1 MIEYRDVQA
10 AQARIASHII
20 RTPLLRVPAL
30 DEALGCQVYLKHEG
44 FQAIGA
50 FKIRGA
56 LNKALSLSE
65 EELGRG
71 LVCASS
77 GNHAQGVAYAAH
89 KLGAQAVIVMPTNAN
104 PVKLAG
110 VQRWGGQVE
119 LVGTLSSQREERAA
133 QLVREQGMVEIHPY
147 ADPFV
152 AAGQGTLALE
162 VLEDLPDASL
172 IAAPIGGGG
181 LISGIA
187 TAVKGAA
194 PQVRTVGVEPAGAP
208 RYTRSRAEGR
218 PVQLESVQTIAD
230 GTRTDP
236 RQPGQLRRHPGPGGR
251 AVYRGGPLD
260 RGGHAP
266 SDDRRQG
273 DRRALLRPPRGRRP
287 VRRAPCPAGGQG
299 GVRPVRRQR
308 RSGSVGP
315 AAGLTALRSVTL
327 SQKARRSCAMLNIPS
342 KGEEAQRDAL

>member
-110 VQRWGGQVE
+110 VKSFGGQVE

-230 GTRTDP
+230 GTRTDHANP
-236 RQPGQLRRHPGPGGR
+236 DNFAVIQARVDELYTVEDRWIEEAMRLLMTAAKVIAEPSSVLPVAAALCGALPVRLEDKAVFVLSGGN
-251 AVYRGGPLD
+251 ADP
-260 RGGHAP
+260 
-266 SDDRRQG
+266 
-273 DRRALLRPPRGRRP
+273 ALL
-287 VRRAPCPAGGQG
+287 
-299 GVRPVRRQR
+299 
-308 RSGSVGP
+308 
-315 AAGLTALRSVTL
+315 
-327 SQKARRSCAMLNIPS
+327 ARLLA
-342 KGEEAQRDAL
+342 

>member
-10 AQARIASHII
+10 ARARIAPHIV

-230 GTRTDP
+230 GTRTDHANP
-236 RQPGQLRRHPGPGGR
+236 DNFAVIQARVDELYTVEDRWIEEAMRLLMTAAKVIAEPSSVLPVAAALCGTLPVRPEDKAVFVLSGGN
-251 AVYRGGPLD
+251 ADP
-260 RGGHAP
+260 
-266 SDDRRQG
+266 
-273 DRRALLRPPRGRRP
+273 ALL
-287 VRRAPCPAGGQG
+287 
-299 GVRPVRRQR
+299 
-308 RSGSVGP
+308 
-315 AAGLTALRSVTL
+315 
-327 SQKARRSCAMLNIPS
+327 ARLLA
-342 KGEEAQRDAL
+342 

>member
-10 AQARIASHII
+10 ARARIAPHIV

-133 QLVREQGMVEIHPY
+133 QLVRERGMVEIHPY

-230 GTRTDP
+230 GTRTDHANP
-236 RQPGQLRRHPGPGGR
+236 DNSAVIQARVDELYTVEDRWIEEAMRLLMTAAKVIAEPSSVLPVAAALCGALPVRPEDKAVFVLSGGN
-251 AVYRGGPLD
+251 ADP
-260 RGGHAP
+260 
-266 SDDRRQG
+266 
-273 DRRALLRPPRGRRP
+273 ALL
-287 VRRAPCPAGGQG
+287 
-299 GVRPVRRQR
+299 
-308 RSGSVGP
+308 
-315 AAGLTALRSVTL
+315 
-327 SQKARRSCAMLNIPS
+327 ARLLA
-342 KGEEAQRDAL
+342 

>member
-10 AQARIASHII
+10 VRARIAPHIV
-20 RTPLLRVPAL
+20 RTPLLRVAAL

-230 GTRTDP
+230 GTRTDHANP
-236 RQPGQLRRHPGPGGR
+236 DNFAVIQARVDELYAVEDRWIEEAMRLLMTAAKVIAEPSSALPVAAALCGALPVRPEDKAVFVLSGGN
-251 AVYRGGPLD
+251 ADP
-260 RGGHAP
+260 
-266 SDDRRQG
+266 
-273 DRRALLRPPRGRRP
+273 ALL
-287 VRRAPCPAGGQG
+287 
-299 GVRPVRRQR
+299 
-308 RSGSVGP
+308 
-315 AAGLTALRSVTL
+315 
-327 SQKARRSCAMLNIPS
+327 ARLLA
-342 KGEEAQRDAL
+342 

>member
-10 AQARIASHII
+10 AQARIASHIV

-110 VQRWGGQVE
+110 VKRWGGQVE
-119 LVGTLSSQREERAA
+119 LVGTLSSQREKRAA
-133 QLVREQGMVEIHPY
+133 QLVRERGMVEIHPY
-147 ADPFV
+147 ADPLV
-152 AAGQGTLALE
+152 ATGQGTIALE

-208 RYTRSRAEGR
+208 RYTRSRAAGC

-230 GTRTDP
+230 GTRTDHANP
-236 RQPGQLRRHPGPGGR
+236 DNFAVIQARVDELYAVEDRWIEAARRLLMTAAQVVAEPSSALPVAAALCGALPVRPEDKAVFVLSGGN
-251 AVYRGGPLD
+251 ADP
-260 RGGHAP
+260 
-266 SDDRRQG
+266 
-273 DRRALLRPPRGRRP
+273 ALL
-287 VRRAPCPAGGQG
+287 
-299 GVRPVRRQR
+299 
-308 RSGSVGP
+308 
-315 AAGLTALRSVTL
+315 
-327 SQKARRSCAMLNIPS
+327 ARLLA
-342 KGEEAQRDAL
+342 

>member
-194 PQVRTVGVEPAGAP
+194 HQVRTVGVEPAGAP

-230 GTRTDP
+230 GTRTDHANP
-236 RQPGQLRRHPGPGGR
+236 DNFAVIQARVDELYTVEDRWIEEAMRLLMTAAKVIAEPSSVLPVAAALCGALPVRPEDKAVFVLSGGN
-251 AVYRGGPLD
+251 ADP
-260 RGGHAP
+260 
-266 SDDRRQG
+266 
-273 DRRALLRPPRGRRP
+273 ALL
-287 VRRAPCPAGGQG
+287 
-299 GVRPVRRQR
+299 
-308 RSGSVGP
+308 
-315 AAGLTALRSVTL
+315 
-327 SQKARRSCAMLNIPS
+327 ARLLA
-342 KGEEAQRDAL
+342 

>member
-230 GTRTDP
+230 GTRTDHATP
-236 RQPGQLRRHPGPGGR
+236 DNFAVIQARVDELYTVEDRWIEEAMRLLMTAAKVIAEPSSVLPVAAALCGALPVRPEDKAVFVLSGGN
-251 AVYRGGPLD
+251 ADP
-260 RGGHAP
+260 
-266 SDDRRQG
+266 
-273 DRRALLRPPRGRRP
+273 ALL
-287 VRRAPCPAGGQG
+287 
-299 GVRPVRRQR
+299 
-308 RSGSVGP
+308 
-315 AAGLTALRSVTL
+315 
-327 SQKARRSCAMLNIPS
+327 ARLLA
-342 KGEEAQRDAL
+342 

>member
-10 AQARIASHII
+10 ARARIAPHIV

-230 GTRTDP
+230 GTRTDHANP
-236 RQPGQLRRHPGPGGR
+236 DNF
-251 AVYRGGPLD
+251 AVIQARVDELYTVED
-260 RGGHAP
+260 RWIEEAMRLLMTAAKVIAEP
-266 SDDRRQG
+266 SSVLPVAA
-273 DRRALLRPPRGRRP
+273 ALCGALP
-287 VRRAPCPAGGQG
+287 VRSEDKAVFVLSGGNADPALWARLRA
-299 GVRPVRRQR
+299 
-308 RSGSVGP
+308 
-315 AAGLTALRSVTL
+315 
-327 SQKARRSCAMLNIPS
+327 
-342 KGEEAQRDAL
+342 

>member
-30 DEALGCQVYLKHEG
+30 DEALGCQVYLEHEG

-230 GTRTDP
+230 GTRTDHANP
-236 RQPGQLRRHPGPGGR
+236 DNFAVIQARVDELYTVEDRWIEEAMRLLMTAAKVIAEPSSVLPVAAALCGALPVRPEDKAVFVLSGGN
-251 AVYRGGPLD
+251 ADP
-260 RGGHAP
+260 
-266 SDDRRQG
+266 
-273 DRRALLRPPRGRRP
+273 ALL
-287 VRRAPCPAGGQG
+287 
-299 GVRPVRRQR
+299 
-308 RSGSVGP
+308 
-315 AAGLTALRSVTL
+315 
-327 SQKARRSCAMLNIPS
+327 ARLLA
-342 KGEEAQRDAL
+342 

>member
-10 AQARIASHII
+10 AQARIASHIV

-110 VQRWGGQVE
+110 VKRWGGQVE
-119 LVGTLSSQREERAA
+119 LVGTLSSQREKRAA
-133 QLVREQGMVEIHPY
+133 QLVRERGMVEIHPY
-147 ADPFV
+147 ADPLV
-152 AAGQGTLALE
+152 ATGQGTIALE

-208 RYTRSRAEGR
+208 RYTRSRAAGC

-230 GTRTDP
+230 GTRTDHANP
-236 RQPGQLRRHPGPGGR
+236 DNFAVIQARVDELYAVEDRWIEEAMRLLMTAAKVVAEPSSALPVAAALCGALPVRPEDKAVFVLSGGN
-251 AVYRGGPLD
+251 ADP
-260 RGGHAP
+260 
-266 SDDRRQG
+266 
-273 DRRALLRPPRGRRP
+273 ALL
-287 VRRAPCPAGGQG
+287 
-299 GVRPVRRQR
+299 
-308 RSGSVGP
+308 
-315 AAGLTALRSVTL
+315 
-327 SQKARRSCAMLNIPS
+327 ARLLA
-342 KGEEAQRDAL
+342 

>member
-1 MIEYRDVQA
+1 MISLQDVKD
-10 AQARIASHII
+10 AQARIAPYVV
-20 RTPLLRVPAL
+20 RTPLLRIPAL
-30 DEALGCQVYLKHEG
+30 DAPLGCQVYLKFEG
-44 FQAIGA
+44 FQVMGA

-56 LNKALSLSE
+56 MNKALALTPQQRSH
-65 EELGRG
+65 G

-77 GNHAQGVAYAAH
+77 GNHAQGVACAAQR
-89 KLGAQAVIVMPTNAN
+89 LGVRSVIVMPTNAN

-230 GTRTDP
+230 GTRTDHANP
-236 RQPGQLRRHPGPGGR
+236 DNFAVIQARVDELYTVEDRWIEEAMRLLMTAAKVIAEPSSVLPVAAALCGALPVRPEDKAVFVLSGGN
-251 AVYRGGPLD
+251 ADP
-260 RGGHAP
+260 
-266 SDDRRQG
+266 
-273 DRRALLRPPRGRRP
+273 ALL
-287 VRRAPCPAGGQG
+287 
-299 GVRPVRRQR
+299 
-308 RSGSVGP
+308 
-315 AAGLTALRSVTL
+315 
-327 SQKARRSCAMLNIPS
+327 ARLLA
-342 KGEEAQRDAL
+342 

>member
-230 GTRTDP
+230 GTRTDHANP
-236 RQPGQLRRHPGPGGR
+236 DNFAVIQARVDELYTVEARWIEEAMRLLMTAAKVIAEPSSVLPVAAALCGALPVRPEDKAVFVLSGGN
-251 AVYRGGPLD
+251 ADP
-260 RGGHAP
+260 
-266 SDDRRQG
+266 
-273 DRRALLRPPRGRRP
+273 ALL
-287 VRRAPCPAGGQG
+287 
-299 GVRPVRRQR
+299 
-308 RSGSVGP
+308 
-315 AAGLTALRSVTL
+315 
-327 SQKARRSCAMLNIPS
+327 ARLLA
-342 KGEEAQRDAL
+342 

>member
-10 AQARIASHII
+10 ARARIAPHIV

-230 GTRTDP
+230 GTRTDHANP
-236 RQPGQLRRHPGPGGR
+236 DNFAVIQARVDKLYTVEDRWIEEAMRLLMTAAKVIAEPSSVLPVAAALCGALPVRSEDKAVFVLSGGN
-251 AVYRGGPLD
+251 ADP
-260 RGGHAP
+260 
-266 SDDRRQG
+266 
-273 DRRALLRPPRGRRP
+273 ALL
-287 VRRAPCPAGGQG
+287 
-299 GVRPVRRQR
+299 
-308 RSGSVGP
+308 
-315 AAGLTALRSVTL
+315 
-327 SQKARRSCAMLNIPS
+327 ARLLA
-342 KGEEAQRDAL
+342 

>member
-10 AQARIASHII
+10 ARARIAPHIV

-89 KLGAQAVIVMPTNAN
+89 KLGAQAVLVMPTNAN

-230 GTRTDP
+230 GTRTDHANP
-236 RQPGQLRRHPGPGGR
+236 DNFAVIQARVDELYTVEDRWIEEAMRLLMTAAKVIAEPSSVLPVAAALCGALPVRPEDKAVFVLSGGN
-251 AVYRGGPLD
+251 ADP
-260 RGGHAP
+260 
-266 SDDRRQG
+266 
-273 DRRALLRPPRGRRP
+273 ALL
-287 VRRAPCPAGGQG
+287 
-299 GVRPVRRQR
+299 
-308 RSGSVGP
+308 
-315 AAGLTALRSVTL
+315 
-327 SQKARRSCAMLNIPS
+327 ARLLA
-342 KGEEAQRDAL
+342 

>member
-10 AQARIASHII
+10 ARARIAPHIV

-110 VQRWGGQVE
+110 VKSFGGEVE
-119 LVGTLSSQREERAA
+119 LVGTLSSQREARAEE
-133 QLVREQGMVEIHPY
+133 LSRVEGMVNIHPY
-147 ADPFV
+147 ADPYV
-152 AAGQGTLALE
+152 AAGQGTIGLE
-162 VLEDLPDASL
+162 IVADLPDA
-172 IAAPIGGGG
+172 AAVAVPIGGGG
-181 LISGIA
+181 LISGVA
-187 TAVKGAA
+187 TAVKGLA
-194 PQVRTVGVEPAGAP
+194 PNIRTIGVEPAGAP
-208 RYTRSRAEGR
+208 AMARAG
-218 PVQLESVQTIAD
+218 P
-230 GTRTDP
+230 
-236 RQPGQLRRHPGPGGR
+236 PGSLWPW
-251 AVYRGGPLD
+251 
-260 RGGHAP
+260 
-266 SDDRRQG
+266 
-273 DRRALLRPPRGRRP
+273 
-287 VRRAPCPAGGQG
+287 
-299 GVRPVRRQR
+299 
-308 RSGSVGP
+308 
-315 AAGLTALRSVTL
+315 
-327 SQKARRSCAMLNIPS
+327 K
-342 KGEEAQRDAL
+342 K

>member
-10 AQARIASHII
+10 ARARIAPSS
-20 RTPLLRVPAL
+20 TPLLRGPAL
-30 DEALGCQVYLKHEG
+30 DEALSCQVYLKHEG

-56 LNKALSLSE
+56 LNKAPLPV
-65 EELGRG
+65 GGGAGPRPC
-71 LVCASS
+71 VCLL

-187 TAVKGAA
+187 TAVKGPRPRCALWEWSRLARPGTPEAGRRAA
-194 PQVRTVGVEPAGAP
+194 RPAGV
-208 RYTRSRAEGR
+208 R
-218 PVQLESVQTIAD
+218 PD
-230 GTRTDP
+230 HRRRHPHRP

-266 SDDRRQG
+266 SDDHRQG
-273 DRRALLRPPRGRRP
+273 GGRALLRPPVAAALCGALP
-287 VRRAPCPAGGQG
+287 VRPEDKAVFVLSGGNADPA
-299 GVRPVRRQR
+299 
-308 RSGSVGP
+308 
-315 AAGLTALRSVTL
+315 LL
-327 SQKARRSCAMLNIPS
+327 ARLLA
-342 KGEEAQRDAL
+342 

>member
-230 GTRTDP
+230 GTRTDHANP
-236 RQPGQLRRHPGPGGR
+236 DNFAVIQARVDELYTVEDRWIEEAMRLLMTAAKVIAEPSSVLPVAAALCGALPVRPEDKAVFVLSGGN
-251 AVYRGGPLD
+251 ADP
-260 RGGHAP
+260 
-266 SDDRRQG
+266 
-273 DRRALLRPPRGRRP
+273 ALL
-287 VRRAPCPAGGQG
+287 
-299 GVRPVRRQR
+299 
-308 RSGSVGP
+308 
-315 AAGLTALRSVTL
+315 
-327 SQKARRSCAMLNIPS
+327 ARLL
-342 KGEEAQRDAL
+342 G

>member
-1 MIEYRDVQA
+1 M
-10 AQARIASHII
+10 
-20 RTPLLRVPAL
+20 
-30 DEALGCQVYLKHEG
+30 
-44 FQAIGA
+44 
-50 FKIRGA
+50 
-56 LNKALSLSE
+56 
-65 EELGRG
+65 
-71 LVCASS
+71 
-77 GNHAQGVAYAAH
+77 AYAAH

-110 VQRWGGQVE
+110 VKRWGGQVE

-133 QLVREQGMVEIHPY
+133 QLGRERGMVEIHPY
-147 ADPFV
+147 ADPLV

-230 GTRTDP
+230 GTRTDHANP
-236 RQPGQLRRHPGPGGR
+236 DNFAVIQARVDELYTVEDRWIEEAMRLLMTAAKVVAEPSSALPVAAALCGALPVRPEDKAVFVLSGGN
-251 AVYRGGPLD
+251 ADP
-260 RGGHAP
+260 
-266 SDDRRQG
+266 
-273 DRRALLRPPRGRRP
+273 ALL
-287 VRRAPCPAGGQG
+287 
-299 GVRPVRRQR
+299 
-308 RSGSVGP
+308 
-315 AAGLTALRSVTL
+315 
-327 SQKARRSCAMLNIPS
+327 ARLLA
-342 KGEEAQRDAL
+342 

>member
-10 AQARIASHII
+10 ARARIAPHIV

-162 VLEDLPDASL
+162 VLEDLPYASL

-230 GTRTDP
+230 GTRTDHANP
-236 RQPGQLRRHPGPGGR
+236 DNFAVIQARVDELYTVEDRWIEEAMRLLMTAAKVIAEPSSVLPVAAALCGALPVRPEDKAVFVLSGGN
-251 AVYRGGPLD
+251 ADP
-260 RGGHAP
+260 
-266 SDDRRQG
+266 
-273 DRRALLRPPRGRRP
+273 ALL
-287 VRRAPCPAGGQG
+287 
-299 GVRPVRRQR
+299 
-308 RSGSVGP
+308 
-315 AAGLTALRSVTL
+315 
-327 SQKARRSCAMLNIPS
+327 ARLLA
-342 KGEEAQRDAL
+342 